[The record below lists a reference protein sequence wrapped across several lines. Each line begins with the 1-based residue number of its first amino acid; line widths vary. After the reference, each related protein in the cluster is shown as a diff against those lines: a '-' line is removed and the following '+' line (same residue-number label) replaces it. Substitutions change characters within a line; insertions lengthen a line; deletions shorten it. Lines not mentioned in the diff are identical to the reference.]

1 MMTPIRS
8 NSRGS
13 FVLKVKFP
21 TIGLIRR
28 ATGTTNPKTFAAIRR
43 MCAVLYDAGR
53 LDLLEALATGR
64 IHPMV
69 MFERF
74 RGGHLETL
82 PSADVLPA
90 LVATLQSWIDQAE
103 GSEETRRGRR
113 NVLVIMKRLAPNG
126 TIGELPDVL
135 RTYRAQA
142 AAHPR
147 AFNLARATL
156 QAFLRD
162 QLGKSHPLYVALS
175 DVPARKY
182 RPSRRGRPF
191 SPDQLRALMKAM
203 DSPHGL
209 MAWTMATTGM
219 GPKEYWE
226 DGFDVLPHGVA
237 IHGQKRAGRERLV
250 PRVSLTIEP
259 QVSRGRWQIRFRQ
272 HAKGRSPYDL
282 RRTFSNL
289 LVEAGIPGNRRQH
302 YMGHGPRSMTELY
315 EQPEILRWLDEDGA
329 SLRLILGEPEPVLR
343 VVKGARG

>member
-1 MMTPIRS
+1 MTPFRS
-8 NSRGS
+8 NHRGTL
-13 FVLKVKFP
+13 VLKRKFP
-21 TIGLIRR
+21 GLRLIRR
-28 ATGTTNPKTFAAIRR
+28 ATGTTNPRTFAAIDR
-43 MCAVLYDAGR
+43 MCTVLWDAAR
-53 LDLLEALATGR
+53 LDLLDALATGR
-64 IHPMV
+64 IHPMT
-69 MFERF
+69 MYERF
-74 RGGHLETL
+74 RAGHLSTL

-90 LVATLQSWIDQAE
+90 LVDTLRDWLEA
-103 GSEETRRGRR
+103 SEVSRETQRGRR
-113 NVLVIMKRLAPNG
+113 NVLVVVTRLAPTG
-126 TIGELPDVL
+126 TLGDLPDVL

-162 QLGKSHPLYVALS
+162 HLGKSHALYAALS
-175 DVPARKY
+175 DVPALRY

-191 SPDQLRALMKAM
+191 SPDQLRGLMKAM
-203 DSPHGL
+203 GHPHGL

-226 DGFDVLPHGVA
+226 DGFEVTPHGVA
-237 IHGQKRAGRERLV
+237 IHGQKRASRERVV
-250 PRVSLTIEP
+250 PRVSVTTAP

-272 HAKGRSPYDL
+272 QAPGRSPYDL

-289 LVEAGIPGNRRQH
+289 LVEAGIPANRRQH

-329 SLRLILGEPEPVLR
+329 ALRLILGEPEAGLR
-343 VVKGARG
+343 IIQGGRA

>member
-1 MMTPIRS
+1 
-8 NSRGS
+8 
-13 FVLKVKFP
+13 VLKVKFP
-21 TIGLIRR
+21 GVGLIRR

-69 MFERF
+69 MLERF
-74 RGGHLETL
+74 RAGRLETL

-90 LVATLQSWIDQAE
+90 LVLTLQSWIDQAT

-113 NVLVIMKRLAPNG
+113 NVLVIMQRLAPTG
-126 TIGELPDVL
+126 TIGELPDLL
-135 RTYRAQA
+135 RTYRAHA

-162 QLGKSHPLYVALS
+162 HLGKSHALYAALS
-175 DVPARKY
+175 DVPALKY

-191 SPDQLRALMKAM
+191 SPDQLRGLMKAM
-203 DSPHGL
+203 GHPHGL

-226 DGFDVLPHGVA
+226 DGFDVLAHGVA
-237 IHGQKRAGRERLV
+237 IHGQKRASRERVV
-250 PRVSLTIEP
+250 PRVSVTTEP

-272 HAKGRSPYDL
+272 HAPGHSPYDL

-289 LVEAGIPGNRRQH
+289 LVEAGLPANRRQH

-315 EQPEILRWLDEDGA
+315 EQPEILRWLAEDGA
-329 SLRLILGEPEPVLR
+329 ALRRVLGEPEAGLR
-343 VVKGARG
+343 IIHGGRA